1 MKTWT
6 VRLGTVIVL
15 LLGLPS
21 VALAGELDSIF
32 GQFVLLIKG
41 ALVTVVVAVCAVLL
55 IKTILRVELP
65 AAAPAAPDS
74 ESSASPTWL
83 SGSRVGRV
91 ALLAAPGYAAW
102 LYVAAYHSFEYAAG
116 QYVAFYAP
124 FLLSTA
130 GAMTLLWLAK
140 RPSAAI
146 GLGVSAVLV
155 LGLLRGLTQQWNQDG
170 DLYRY
175 RHAGNRGRQPSEGGI
190 ASLPDS
196 LASGL
201 YTYVEQMPAFE
212 GGPDSLQQAIQGQ
225 LRYPEYALGQRVA
238 GDVVVGCVVAEAGD
252 VVGVT
257 LVRGIGAGCDEEAM
271 RVVKNLQFRP
281 GRQHEQT
288 VRVYITV
295 DVHFELPRTADSE
308 LSTR

>member
-1 MKTWT
+1 MKNGT

-21 VALAGELDSIF
+21 VSLAGELDSIF
-32 GQFVLLIKG
+32 GGFVFLIKG
-41 ALVTVVVAVCAVLL
+41 ALVTVVVVVCAVLL
-55 IKTILRVELP
+55 TKTIRRVELL
-65 AAAPAAPDS
+65 AAAPAVMDS
-74 ESSASPTWL
+74 ESSASSSWL

-102 LYVAAYHSFEYAAG
+102 LYLAAYNSFEFAAG
-116 QYVAFYAP
+116 QYVAFYTT
-124 FLLSTA
+124 FLLPTA
-130 GAMTLLWLAK
+130 GVMALLWLAN
-140 RPSAAI
+140 RPSAAT

-155 LGLLRGLTQQWNQDG
+155 LGLLRGSTQQWNQDG
-170 DLYRY
+170 DLYRS
-175 RHAGNRGRQPSEGGI
+175 RHAEYRSQQLSEGGI

-201 YTYVEQMPAFE
+201 YTSVAQMPTFE
-212 GGPDSLQQAIQGQ
+212 GGPDSLQQAIQRQ
-225 LRYPEYALGQRVA
+225 LRYPEFAVGQRVV
-238 GDVVVGCVVAEAGD
+238 GDVVVGCVVGEAGD

-281 GRQHEQT
+281 GRQHEQA

-295 DVHFELPRTADSE
+295 EVHFELPPTADSE
-308 LSTR
+308 L